1 MILDADA
8 DSRTLAN
15 SIQLCLT
22 MRLKL
27 LCLKDWADMMY
38 LKILQSGLL
47 LWVAQVLKKEDM
59 NPICPEKMGNF
70 VVSTLLLVWQILK
83 WYVMLVINSIQCF
96 LS

>member
-38 LKILQSGLL
+38 LKVLQSGLL

-59 NPICPEKMGNF
+59 NPIFPEKMGNF